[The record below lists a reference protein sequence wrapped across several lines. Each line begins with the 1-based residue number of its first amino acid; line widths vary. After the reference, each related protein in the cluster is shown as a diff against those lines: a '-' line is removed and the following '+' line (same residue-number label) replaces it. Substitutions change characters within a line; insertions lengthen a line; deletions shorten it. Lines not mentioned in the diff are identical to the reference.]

1 MQPEA
6 NKKHSRVNKKLK
18 KKKITGWRVSTFI
31 PVLSLLGGI
40 IIPLLVS
47 GGGGDWGGGWKDS
60 HVIRE
65 MDCSSHCFSLLWV
78 LKSPMI
84 TTKCGH
90 LFRLIDKGP

>member
-18 KKKITGWRVSTFI
+18 KKKNHRLEGKYFYSCTFI
-31 PVLSLLGGI
+31 AWGNYYSIAGFRRRGG
-40 IIPLLVS
+40 V
-47 GGGGDWGGGWKDS
+47 GGWKDS
-60 HVIRE
+60 RVIRE